1 MSSKKFGSDVL
12 VDVLKALD
20 IKYLTLN
27 PGSSTRGMHDSVVN
41 YGGNTNPEMMLCCH
55 EEIAVSI
62 ASGYFRATNK
72 PLVVLLHDLAG
83 LLHAP
88 RAILD
93 AWQHRD
99 GLIILGGNGPLRIE
113 NRRAGTDWNQVA
125 ESPNLIVRS
134 YVKWDSLPYS
144 LVSAIESILK
154 GYAIAGTKP
163 AGPVYISLDTDM
175 QEDEVI
181 PHSVCPS

>member
-1 MSSKKFGSDVL
+1 MTAAEYGSDII
-12 VDVLKALD
+12 VDILKKLD
-20 IKYLTLN
+20 IKYATIN
-27 PGSSTRGMHDSVVN
+27 PGSSIRGIHDSVVN
-41 YGGNTNPEMMLCCH
+41 YGKNPDSELILCLH

-62 ASGYFRATNK
+62 AAGYFRATNR
-72 PLVVLLHDLAG
+72 PLAVFLHDLAG

-99 GLIILGGNGPLRIE
+99 GMIILGGNGPLRIE

-134 YVKWDSLPYS
+134 FVKWDSLP
-144 LVSAIESILK
+144 
-154 GYAIAGTKP
+154 
-163 AGPVYISLDTDM
+163 
-175 QEDEVI
+175 
-181 PHSVCPS
+181 